1 MTWLQALIMGI
12 VQGLAEYLP
21 ISSSGHL
28 EICRSLLGIE
38 LPAEEA
44 LNFNV
49 ALHAAT
55 VLSTITVLH
64 SEFVPLCKSF
74 FTLKRDANTTYV
86 WKILLSCIPVA
97 IVGFCFKDQIETLFT
112 GNLATIGFFLIIT
125 AILLSFAYFCRTRG
139 DIASGRQGRPIS
151 WLDALVIGISQAIAV
166 VPGLSRSG
174 TTIATGILLG
184 DNRAAVARFSFFMV
198 IIPILGE
205 ALLDTVKM
213 ISGGGDTSSVGMM
226 PIAVGF
232 IASYVIGCLACK
244 WMISLVSRGRMIWF
258 AVYCA
263 LMGLTCILW

>member
-28 EICRSLLGIE
+28 EICRSLLGLE

-64 SEFVPLCKSF
+64 SEFTPLCKSF
-74 FTLKRDANTTYV
+74 FTLRRDANTTYV

-112 GNLATIGFFLIIT
+112 GDLFTIGIFLMVT
-125 AILLSFAYFCRTRG
+125 ALLLAFAYFFRTRG
-139 DIASGRQGRPIS
+139 DLATGRQGHPIR
-151 WLDALVIGISQAIAV
+151 WIDALVIGISQAIAV

-205 ALLDTVKM
+205 ALLDSVKM
-213 ISGGGDTSSVGMM
+213 IGGADTAQVGII

-232 IASYVIGCLACK
+232 IASYIVGCLACK
-244 WMISLVSRGRMIWF
+244 WMIGLVSRGRMIWF